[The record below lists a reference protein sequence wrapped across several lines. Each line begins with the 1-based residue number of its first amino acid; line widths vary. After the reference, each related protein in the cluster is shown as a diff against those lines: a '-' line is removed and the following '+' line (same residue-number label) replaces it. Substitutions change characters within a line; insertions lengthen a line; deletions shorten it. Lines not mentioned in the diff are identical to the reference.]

1 MQRMPL
7 EKRLRSAESL
17 WYGWPAACR
26 SFVDVYFH
34 TLSEMSAD
42 RSYMKF
48 YNWAEENDTYGE
60 IEDAFVAQA
69 VAEAVSGGYPKEA
82 GTELLCQILIRP
94 FTDKNIWKA
103 KGENET

>member
-1 MQRMPL
+1 MQRIPL

-26 SFVDVYFH
+26 AFVDAYFH

-42 RSYMKF
+42 RSYMEF
-48 YNWAEENDTYGE
+48 YNRAAANDTYGE

-69 VAEAVSGGYPKEA
+69 VAEAVSGVYLAEVGK
-82 GTELLCQILIRP
+82 ELLYQILIKP
-94 FTDKNIWKA
+94 FTDKNIRKA

>member
-1 MQRMPL
+1 MQRIPL

-26 SFVDVYFH
+26 AFVDVYFH

-42 RSYMKF
+42 RSYMEF
-48 YNWAEENDTYGE
+48 YDRAEEDDTYGE

-69 VAEAVSGGYPKEA
+69 VAGAVSGACPKEA
-82 GTELLCQILIRP
+82 GEELLYQILIKP

>member
-1 MQRMPL
+1 MQRIPL

-17 WYGWPAACR
+17 WYGWPAVCR
-26 SFVDVYFH
+26 AFVDVYFH

-42 RSYMKF
+42 RSYMEF
-48 YNWAEENDTYGE
+48 YNRAEEDDTYGE

-69 VAEAVSGGYPKEA
+69 VAGAVSGVYPAEA
-82 GTELLCQILIRP
+82 GAELLYQILIRP